1 MKIVNKIIDFFSAVI
16 EFLLFLLR
24 IDCEFS
30 LKKFLAYF
38 FTGLVFYLAIYKDNI
53 SGELLIFL
61 AALLGMREVS
71 KKFNNNNH
79 QDKEETK
86 TVAGFKSTKKKDNEI
101 G

>member
-1 MKIVNKIIDFFSAVI
+1 MKILNKILAFFIAIIDF
-16 EFLLFLLR
+16 LLCLLR
-24 IDCEFS
+24 SNCEYS

-38 FTGLVFYLAIYKDNI
+38 FTALIFYLAIYQQNV

-71 KKFNNNNH
+71 KKFSNNH
-79 QDKEETK
+79 QEEERQDKPI
-86 TVAGFKSTKKKDNEI
+86 GFNAKKNNENK

>member
-1 MKIVNKIIDFFSAVI
+1 MKVIDKIIDFFYAI
-16 EFLLFLLR
+16 IDFLLCLLR
-24 IDCEFS
+24 SDCSYS

-71 KKFNNNNH
+71 KKFSNTNH
-79 QDKEETK
+79 QDKEEK
-86 TVAGFKSTKKKDNEI
+86 VVGFQTTKKKDNEI